1 MEGGCL
7 GEEGVCISRARNP
20 GRGELSTLFL
30 GSHKATVKRQSSV
43 EKEGESLEK
52 HDEVLR

>member
-30 GSHKATVKRQSSV
+30 GSHKTTVKRQSSV
-43 EKEGESLEK
+43 EKKGESLEK